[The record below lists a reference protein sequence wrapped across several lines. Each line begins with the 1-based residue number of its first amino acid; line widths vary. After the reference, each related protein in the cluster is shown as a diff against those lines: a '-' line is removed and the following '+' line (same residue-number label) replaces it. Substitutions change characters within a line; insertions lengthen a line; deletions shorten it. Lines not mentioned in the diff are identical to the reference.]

1 MSRTIVLLYPRF
13 EPDFP
18 HPNKRVGLPLAPLT
32 VARPLV
38 QEGYDVRVIDENV
51 YQRAIDELDDCPE
64 PIYVGMSVL
73 GGNTVNTGRKLAE
86 QVRKKW
92 PNVPIVWGGWSPTL
106 ISKAYEHPSARK
118 WVDIAVRGRGE
129 SAALELAQ
137 RLERGD
143 PWEFH
148 DIPGLSWWDK
158 SGQLQRTE
166 DGPFDDPSD
175 SDLIPYHLIPD
186 LEPYT
191 TKYGIINYVGSYG
204 CPHKCEFCG
213 IPAGTKTFK
222 PTANPRIVNHFLHF
236 QHMGMKEV
244 VFYDDNFFMQRK
256 RVVDLAQRLVDA
268 NADLKWHC
276 NGRVDQINLLSD
288 DEMALV
294 AKSGCR
300 SINVGYETG
309 DQEVADNVSKGITV
323 EDMLTPGRHAQA
335 PRHRPVDQL
344 HRRSAW
350 RELGV
355 AGAVAAD
362 AAAHLH
368 APAEHGG
375 VVVHLHAAAG
385 HAAVGQ
391 AHREGHPHRPGHP
404 GRSRQV
410 RHHLHGAPLPVPGP
424 PRRLWREER
433 RKHQA
438 IAWYFWT
445 AYASPIPKGRIG
457 KWFFLKAVRPF
468 CKWRFDNRKFRL
480 RADWRLAFHSHWA
493 RIHVRWF
500 FKSLA
505 RTPMFHPLWKWWRK
519 QRPLKDPDYLPIAGI
534 PRSF

>member
-32 VARPLV
+32 VARPLI

-51 YQRAIDELDDCPE
+51 YQRAIDELRDCPE

-86 QVRKKW
+86 QVRQKW
-92 PNVPIVWGGWSPTL
+92 PDVPIVWGGWSPTL
-106 ISKAYEHPSARK
+106 IAKAYEHPTARK
-118 WVDIAVRGRGE
+118 WVDVAVRGRGE
-129 SAALELAQ
+129 VAALALAQ
-137 RLERGD
+137 KLERGD
-143 PWEFH
+143 KDFS
-148 DIPGLSWWDK
+148 DIPGLSWWDE
-158 SGQLQRTE
+158 SGQLQRTP
-166 DGPFDDPSD
+166 DGVFDDPSD

-222 PTANPRIVNHFLHF
+222 PTANHRIVNHFLHF

-268 NADLKWHC
+268 NSRLKWHC
-276 NGRVDQINLLSD
+276 NGRVDQITLLSD

-294 AKSGCR
+294 AKSGCK

-323 EDMLTPGRHAQA
+323 QDMLNLADTLKRHDIGLSINFIVGLPGETWESLVRSLESLQHIYMRQPNMEVSWYIFMPQPGTPLWDKLIAKGILT
-335 PRHRPVDQL
+335 DQDTL
-344 HRRSAW
+344 EDH
-350 RELGV
+350 GKF
-355 AGAVAAD
+355 D
-362 AAAHLH
+362 TIFM
-368 APAEHGG
+368 EHPY
-375 VVVHLHAAAG
+375 LY
-385 HAAVGQ
+385 
-391 AHREGHPHRPGHP
+391 R
-404 GRSRQV
+404 
-410 RHHLHGAPLPVPGP
+410 GP
-424 PRRLWREER
+424 PRWLWREER

-445 AYASPIPKGRIG
+445 AFASPIPKNKVGR
-457 KWFFLKAVRPF
+457 WLFLKLVRPF
-468 CKWRFDNRKFRL
+468 CKWRFEKRKFRL
-480 RADWRLAFHSHWA
+480 RFDWRLAFHLHWT
-493 RIHVRWF
+493 RIRVRWF

-505 RTPMFHPLWKWWRK
+505 RTSLFHPLWKWWRK
-519 QRPLKDPDYLPIAGI
+519 QRPLKDPDYIPIAGI